1 MPSAGCLQ
9 LKSRK
14 STNYC
19 PVTGNLLP
27 RTPAEP
33 PFLFTGTIETKRSV
47 TTLPCDTHECRR
59 TIVFVATS
67 LRHPAC
73 IWFNAYL
80 YSPLV
85 RNLPPFTTI
94 SMTFLSQRLAPDI
107 RFPICNDNRRS
118 QPSGSSARRGALG
131 GPR

>member
-1 MPSAGCLQ
+1 MSSAGCLQ

-59 TIVFVATS
+59 TIVFVAIS

-73 IWFNAYL
+73 IWFNAYEQPTSL
-80 YSPLV
+80 E
-85 RNLPPFTTI
+85 
-94 SMTFLSQRLAPDI
+94 LAGVGH
-107 RFPICNDNRRS
+107 NRRK
-118 QPSGSSARRGALG
+118 SASCDET
-131 GPR
+131 